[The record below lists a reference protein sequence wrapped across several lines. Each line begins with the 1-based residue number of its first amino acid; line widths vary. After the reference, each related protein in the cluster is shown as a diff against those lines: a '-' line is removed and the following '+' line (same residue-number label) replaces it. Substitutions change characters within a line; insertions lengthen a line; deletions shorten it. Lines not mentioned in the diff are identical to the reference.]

1 MFWPLQ
7 ENVIFERDI
16 NELTNYIRTTKRFT
30 QFEKVRQFEE
40 NFSAWEG
47 IQFSVYVNS
56 GSSAN
61 LILINALKEIHG
73 WSADSEIIV
82 PSVTWST
89 NVSPVIQNGMTPVF
103 VDVNLEDLSFNYEK
117 IDDVINKHTV
127 AIFVTHLMGFPAN
140 MDLLQAIARK
150 YNLIILED
158 CCEAQGATYK
168 NIKVGNFGVAG
179 TFSFYWG
186 HHMTTVEGGIISTN
200 NERLYEMLLLKRS
213 HGLARELPKEKHQ
226 HYAEQYPHIDFN
238 FLFLTDG
245 FNVRNT
251 EFNATIGI
259 SQLKAIDSFID
270 IRRKNYD
277 RFIQILKKYPEHF
290 IPIKQPGMSPL
301 CLPFL
306 MNNLK
311 EKQQLQQYLRDNGIE
326 TRPIISGN
334 LLLQPFLHKYYNKSE
349 FQNSDFVHTNGFYI
363 GNNQFVNE
371 ERMNI
376 LSQHIDNFFEDY
388 GVRRG

>member
-1 MFWPLQ
+1 MLWPLQ
-7 ENVIFERDI
+7 ENVLIERDI
-16 NELTNYIRTTKRFT
+16 HELTNYIKTAKRFT
-30 QFEKVRQFEE
+30 QFEMVRQFEE

-47 IQFSVYVNS
+47 VKYSVYVNS

-73 WSADSEIIV
+73 WTSKSEIIV

-89 NVSPVIQNGMTPVF
+89 NIGPVIQNGMIPVF
-103 VDVNLEDLSFNYEK
+103 VDINLEDLSFNYEK
-117 IDDVINKHTV
+117 ITGKINKNTV

-140 MDLLQAIARK
+140 MTILQEIAKK
-150 YNLIILED
+150 YHLILIED
-158 CCEAQGATYK
+158 CCEAQGATYN
-168 NIKVGNFGVAG
+168 NIKVGNFGIAG

-186 HHMTTVEGGIISTN
+186 HHMTTVEGGMVSTN
-200 NERLYEMLLLKRS
+200 NELLYEMLLLKRS

-226 HYAEQYPHIDFN
+226 HYAEKYPNIDFN

-259 SQLKAIDSFID
+259 SQLKAVDSFID
-270 IRRKNYD
+270 IRRTNYD
-277 RFIQILKKYPEHF
+277 RFLQILIKYPEHF

-301 CLPFL
+301 CFPFL
-306 MNNLK
+306 MK
-311 EKQQLQQYLRDNGIE
+311 DIQAKKHLQQVLYDNGIE
-326 TRPIISGN
+326 TRPLISGN
-334 LLLQPFLHKYYNKSE
+334 LLLQPFLQKYYIKSE
-349 FQNSDFVHTNGFYI
+349 FLNSDFVHTNGFYI

-376 LSQHIDNFFEDY
+376 LSKHIENFFEIYDTH
-388 GVRRG
+388 

>member
-1 MFWPLQ
+1 MLWPLQ
-7 ENVIFERDI
+7 ENVLSETDI
-16 NELTNYIRTTKRFT
+16 HELTNYIKTAKRFT
-30 QFEKVRQFEE
+30 QFEMVRQFEE

-47 IQFSVYVNS
+47 AKFSVYVNS

-73 WSADSEIIV
+73 WNTESEIIV

-103 VDVNLEDLSFNYEK
+103 VDVNLEDLSFNYKK
-117 IDDVINKHTV
+117 IVEVINKNTV

-140 MDLLQAIARK
+140 MDLLQEIAEK
-150 YNLIILED
+150 HNLIILED

-168 NIKVGNFGVAG
+168 NKKVGNSGVAG

-186 HHMTTVEGGIISTN
+186 HHMTSVEGGMVSTN
-200 NERLYEMLLLKRS
+200 DECLYEMLLLKRS

-226 HYAEQYPHIDFN
+226 QYAEQYPNIDFN

-251 EFNATIGI
+251 EINATIGI
-259 SQLKAIDSFID
+259 SQLKAVDSFID

-277 RFIQILKKYPEHF
+277 RFIQILKKYPKHF
-290 IPIKQPGMSPL
+290 IPLKQPGMSPL
-301 CLPFL
+301 CFPFL
-306 MNNLK
+306 MNDTQ
-311 EKQQLQQYLRDNGIE
+311 EKQRLKHYLQDNGIE

-334 LLLQPFLHKYYNKSE
+334 LLLQPFLKKYYNKSE
-349 FQNSDFVHTNGFYI
+349 FQNSDFIHKNGFYI

-376 LSQHIDNFFEDY
+376 LSQHIDKFFENYD
-388 GVRRG
+388 VH

>member
-7 ENVIFERDI
+7 ENVLFETDI
-16 NELTNYIRTTKRFT
+16 HELTNYIKTAKRFT
-30 QFEKVRQFEE
+30 QYEKVREFED

-47 IQFSVYVNS
+47 VKFSVYVNS

-73 WSADSEIIV
+73 WKSKSEIIV
-82 PSVTWST
+82 PTVTWST
-89 NVSPVIQNGMTPVF
+89 NIAPILQIGLNPVF
-103 VDVNLEDLSFNYEK
+103 VDINLKDLSFNYERIAEK
-117 IDDVINKHTV
+117 ITKNTV
-127 AIFVTHLMGFPAN
+127 AIFVTHLMGFPAY
-140 MDLLQAIARK
+140 MDLLQEIAKK

-186 HHMTTVEGGIISTN
+186 HHMTTVEGGMVSTN
-200 NERLYEMLLLKRS
+200 DELLYEMLLLKRS

-226 HYAEQYPHIDFN
+226 HYAEQYPYIDFN

-251 EFNATIGI
+251 EINATIGI
-259 SQLKAIDSFID
+259 SQLKSVDSFID

-277 RFIQILKKYPEHF
+277 RFIQILEKYPEHF

-301 CLPFL
+301 CFPFL
-306 MNNLK
+306 MSNTQ
-311 EKQQLQQYLRDNGIE
+311 EKRHFQQYLFDNEIE

-334 LLLQPFLHKYYNKSE
+334 LLLQPFLKRYYIKSE
-349 FQNSDFVHTNGFYI
+349 FQNSDFIHTNGFYI
-363 GNNQFVNE
+363 GNNQFIDDA
-371 ERMNI
+371 RMNI
-376 LSQHIDNFFEDY
+376 LARHIDSFFENYDDH
-388 GVRRG
+388 

>member
-7 ENVIFERDI
+7 ENVLFERDI
-16 NELTNYIRTTKRFT
+16 HELTNYIKTAKRFT
-30 QFEKVRQFEE
+30 QFEMVRQFEE

-47 IQFSVYVNS
+47 AKYSVYVNS

-73 WSADSEIIV
+73 WNVESEIIV

-117 IDDVINKHTV
+117 IAEVINKNTV
-127 AIFVTHLMGFPAN
+127 AIFVTHLMGLPAN
-140 MDLLQAIARK
+140 MDLLQKIGK
-150 YNLIILED
+150 KHNLIILED
-158 CCEAQGATYK
+158 CCEAQGATYRNK
-168 NIKVGNFGVAG
+168 KVGNFGIAG

-186 HHMTTVEGGIISTN
+186 HHMTSVEGGMISTN
-200 NERLYEMLLLKRS
+200 DERLYEMLLLKRS

-226 HYAEQYPHIDFN
+226 HYAEKYPNIDFN

-251 EFNATIGI
+251 EINATIGI
-259 SQLKAIDSFID
+259 SQLKSIDSFID
-270 IRRKNYD
+270 IRRKNYE

-301 CLPFL
+301 CFPFL
-306 MNNLK
+306 MNNTQ
-311 EKQQLQQYLRDNGIE
+311 EKQDLQHYLYDNGIE

-334 LLLQPFLHKYYNKSE
+334 LLLQPFLQKYYNITE

-376 LSQHIDNFFEDY
+376 LFQHIYNFFENYDAH
-388 GVRRG
+388 

>member
-1 MFWPLQ
+1 MYWPLQ
-7 ENVIFERDI
+7 ENVLFETDI
-16 NELTNYIRTTKRFT
+16 HELTNYIKTAKRFT

-47 IQFSVYVNS
+47 SKFSVYVNS

-73 WSADSEIIV
+73 WSGESEIIV
-82 PSVTWST
+82 PAVTWST
-89 NVSPVIQNGMTPVF
+89 NVSPVMQNGMTPVF
-103 VDVNLEDLSFNYEK
+103 VDVNLEDLSFNYNK
-117 IDDVINKHTV
+117 ITGAITKNTV

-140 MDLLQAIARK
+140 MELIKEIAK
-150 YNLIILED
+150 KHHLIILED
-158 CCEAQGATYK
+158 CCEAQGATYGK
-168 NIKVGNFGVAG
+168 IKVGNFGVAG

-186 HHMTTVEGGIISTN
+186 HHMTSVEGGMISTN
-200 NERLYEMLLLKRS
+200 DEQLYEMLLLKRS
-213 HGLARELPKEKHQ
+213 HGLARELPKEKHRQ
-226 HYAEQYPHIDFN
+226 YAEQYPNIDFN

-251 EFNATIGI
+251 EINATIGI
-259 SQLKAIDSFID
+259 SQLKSIDSFID

-277 RFIQILKKYPEHF
+277 RFIQILENYPDHF
-290 IPIKQPGMSPL
+290 IPLRQPGMSPL

-306 MNNLK
+306 MKNAK
-311 EKQQLQQYLRDNGIE
+311 EKQHLQRYLSDNEIE

-334 LLLQPFLHKYYNKSE
+334 LLLQPFLQKYYKKSE
-349 FQNSDFVHTNGFYI
+349 FSNSDFVHMNGFYI

-371 ERMNI
+371 DRMNI
-376 LSQHIDNFFEDY
+376 LSQHIKKFFKNYDSH
-388 GVRRG
+388 